1 MRILILILIHFF
13 FLGCQAKKEIHP
25 PLLEGYWEIEKV
37 TSHGETFHPKGAA
50 PLVDY
55 YFLKNKTAGY
65 RKKLAPS
72 FAAYQTSEQQYEFQ
86 IQREDENHYLHFN
99 LALVPWKEKIIRL
112 DSSQLV
118 LEHQDK
124 VYHYTRHKKIVLD
137 E

>member
-55 YFLKNKTAGY
+55 YFLTKPLAIEKNWPPVLLPIKLRNSNTNSKSKGKT
-65 RKKLAPS
+65 
-72 FAAYQTSEQQYEFQ
+72 
-86 IQREDENHYLHFN
+86 
-99 LALVPWKEKIIRL
+99 KIITCISTWR
-112 DSSQLV
+112 
-118 LEHQDK
+118 
-124 VYHYTRHKKIVLD
+124 
-137 E
+137 